1 LVDEVDLLEA
11 NPQYAHVRFPDGR
24 ENTES
29 IKHLAPPGNGEA
41 SADSVGQSRSVGS
54 AGNHRKEVYPK
65 QTGAET
71 QSQDAKGTGSDRP
84 TDSTLR
90 VDRQSQ
96 PLRRS
101 ERQRR
106 APDRLTFS

>member
-1 LVDEVDLLEA
+1 V
-11 NPQYAHVRFPDGR
+11 
-24 ENTES
+24 S

-54 AGNHRKEVYPK
+54 AGNHRKEVDPK

-71 QSQDAKGTGSDRP
+71 QSQDVEGTGSDRP

-90 VDRQSQ
+90 VVDHQSQ